1 MSVHLDTL
9 NPILDGIVRPQAERV
24 DRDGLYPAEA
34 VTALGEAGLLGLLSS
49 TEVDGMGLGMRQA
62 AEVIEAIA
70 HCCGSTAMVVTMH
83 FCGAAVIEQY
93 GEESVR
99 RRVARGECLTTLAFS
114 EAGSRS
120 HFWAPLSTATLVGG
134 AVDLEADKS
143 WITAAHHAD
152 VYVWSSRPVDAEGTC
167 TLWLVPRDTPGVT
180 AGGGFDGLGLRGNDS
195 TPCKATRARIAI
207 DHRLGADGAGFDIMM
222 GTVLPLF
229 NVLNSACSV
238 GLMDE
243 ATARTCA
250 HATGTRYQ
258 HLDSSLAD
266 LPTIRNT
273 LARMRCKVDQCHAF
287 LQTTIAAV
295 ENGTADATIRVLE
308 SKAICNDGAAEVCD
322 LAMRVCGGAAFR
334 KDLAVERYFRDAR
347 AGMVM
352 APTSDVLYDFVG
364 KALTGMDLF

>member
-1 MSVHLDTL
+1 MSSHLDALT
-9 NPILDGIVRPQAERV
+9 PILDGVVRPQAARLDSE
-24 DRDGLYPAEA
+24 GIFPSEA
-34 VTALGEAGLLGLLSS
+34 VAALGNAGLLGLVSA
-49 TEVDGMGLGMRQA
+49 TEFGGMGYGIRQS

-83 FCGAAVIEQY
+83 YCGAAVIEQH
-93 GEESVR
+93 GEESLR
-99 RRVARGECLTTLAFS
+99 RRIASGQCLTTLAFS

-120 HFWAPLSTATLVGG
+120 HFWAPLSTARPLDGG
-134 AVDLEADKS
+134 FELDAHKS
-143 WITAAHHAD
+143 WITSAHHAD
-152 VYVWSSRPVDAEGTC
+152 VYVWSSKPVEADGFC
-167 TLWLVPRDTPGVT
+167 TLWSVPSDTPGLTV
-180 AGGGFDGLGLRGNDS
+180 GDGFDGLGLRGNDS
-195 TPCKATRARIAI
+195 TPCKAASARVAATN
-207 DHRLGADGAGFDIMM
+207 RLGADGSGFDIMM

-229 NVLNSACSV
+229 NVLSSACSL

-243 ATARTCA
+243 ATARTCE
-250 HATGTRYQ
+250 HAGGTRYQ

-273 LARMRCKVDQCHAF
+273 LARMRCKVDQCRAF
-287 LQTTIAAV
+287 L
-295 ENGTADATIRVLE
+295 DATIDAIEKSKEDATIKVLE

-334 KDLAVERYFRDAR
+334 KDLAIERYFRDAR

-364 KALTGMDLF
+364 KAVCGMDLF